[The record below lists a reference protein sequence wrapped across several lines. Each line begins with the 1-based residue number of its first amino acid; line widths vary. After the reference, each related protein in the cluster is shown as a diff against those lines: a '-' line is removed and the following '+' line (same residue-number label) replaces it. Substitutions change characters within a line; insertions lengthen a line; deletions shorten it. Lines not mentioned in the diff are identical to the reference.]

1 MSLRLDHSSVEELNL
16 ALRLY
21 RRLLVRLPL
30 ILVLGFAGVIVL
42 SRLSTVLSP
51 PYGVYLL
58 GQGLETWGLLGLLAL
73 LFAEL
78 WWEGRQIGK
87 ALNHP
92 GLLDSPIAGLLSG
105 LHVIG
110 ERAAGIGM
118 EPGFFHGPLRPIRR
132 R

>member
-1 MSLRLDHSSVEELNL
+1 MQSRLDQSSVEELDL

-21 RRLLVRLPL
+21 RRLLFRLPT
-30 ILVLGFAGVIVL
+30 ILVLGFAGIIGV
-42 SRLSTVLSP
+42 SHLSTFLSP
-51 PYGVYLL
+51 PYGVYFL
-58 GQGLETWGLLGLLAL
+58 GQGLVTWWLFALLAL

-92 GLLDSPIAGLLSG
+92 GLQDSPIAGLMGG
-105 LHVIG
+105 LGVIG
-110 ERAAGIGM
+110 ERAAEMGM
-118 EPGFFHGPLRPIRR
+118 EPGFLHGPLRPIRR

>member
-1 MSLRLDHSSVEELNL
+1 MPLRLDHSSVEELNL

-30 ILVLGFAGVIVL
+30 ILVLGFAGVIGL

-51 PYGVYLL
+51 PYGVYFL
-58 GQGLETWGLLGLLAL
+58 GWGLETWGLLGLLAL

-92 GLLDSPIAGLLSG
+92 ALLDAPIMGLMGG
-105 LHVIG
+105 LGVIS
-110 ERAAGIGM
+110 ERAAEIGM
-118 EPGFFHGPLRPIRR
+118 EPGFFHDPLRPIRQR
-132 R
+132 

>member
-1 MSLRLDHSSVEELNL
+1 MSLRLDHSSVEDLNQ

-30 ILVLGFAGVIVL
+30 ILVLGFAAVL
-42 SRLSTVLSP
+42 GLSKLGTFLSP
-51 PYGVYLL
+51 PYGVYIL

-78 WWEGRQIGK
+78 WWEGRRIGQ

-92 GLLDSPIAGLLSG
+92 GLQDSPIAGLLGG
-105 LHVIG
+105 LGVIG
-110 ERAAGIGM
+110 ERAAEIGM
-118 EPGFFHGPLRPIRR
+118 EPGFLHGPLRPIRR